1 MRKIHVKKNEQNTS
15 FVNKQIK
22 VSDISFSKNIF
33 SRVLSQANFK
43 LYFLEI
49 WLLVQLKLAVKDKVI
64 S

>member
-1 MRKIHVKKNEQNTS
+1 MHVKKNEQNTS